1 MVCWFCSGVFC
12 LFDIDEEQINMR
24 KPYLLF
30 LVLIIGCLSIHGCK
44 EADSKEES
52 IQNSILE
59 EIHLHPEARLI
70 DIYKFFF
77 QGTFGPGHIISD
89 KESALKYLQNELQS
103 MTDFDSALWQPV
115 GYNNQ
120 YYRVSLSLVK
130 EGKLSEE
137 ELFNAFL
144 QSADSCAVP
153 SIEEWRKEWNLVLNI
168 IEAMNLKIINYE
180 EDKSILDDMLK
191 KGNILVHHSDIYR
204 NLYHPHYRVVNSKYL
219 KNLNLQ

>member
-1 MVCWFCSGVFC
+1 
-12 LFDIDEEQINMR
+12 MR

-30 LVLIIGCLSIHGCK
+30 LVLIIGCLFIHGCK
-44 EADSKEES
+44 EVDSKEEL

-103 MTDFDSALWQPV
+103 MTDFNSVLWQPV
-115 GYNNQ
+115 GYKKQ
-120 YYRVSLSLVK
+120 YYRVSLSFVK
-130 EGKLSEE
+130 KGKLSEE
-137 ELFNAFL
+137 ELFHAFI
-144 QSADSCAVP
+144 QSADSSALP
-153 SIEEWRKEWNLVLNI
+153 SIEEWIKEWNLVLNI
-168 IEAMNLKIINYE
+168 IETMNLKIINYE

-191 KGNILVHHSDIYR
+191 EGNILVRHSDFYR
-204 NLYHPHYRVVNSKYL
+204 KLYHPHYRIVNSKQFE
-219 KNLNLQ
+219 KLNLHLQKEL